1 MRATIA
7 ECIFNKEAG
16 KGDTDLHFELSQG
29 GCLDLYAG
37 KDDVLLARICDVD
50 DFLAV
55 AKGIEDFYWKNKIG
69 NKV

>member
-7 ECIFNKEAG
+7 DCIYNKET
-16 KGDTDLHFELSQG
+16 DEFDIDLHFELKQG
-29 GCLDLYAG
+29 SCLDLYAG

>member
-1 MRATIA
+1 MRIAIA
-7 ECIFNKEAG
+7 ECVPE
-16 KGDTDLHFELSQG
+16 GDHWSGDLYFSLERDGCLELS
-29 GCLDLYAG
+29 AG
-37 KDDVLLARICDVD
+37 KDGEKLLVRICDVD